1 MRHHCQLI
9 VGTAFVFGAS
19 WAWAAPP
26 PKTEPLTSVTHD
38 ATLQGNGTASS
49 PLGIAPGALQTP
61 TGDVCISFNNGIFMT
76 IRNLG
81 VLPSPG
87 TCKNFAAYYL
97 PVLSLASGAICADSA
112 GASVSLA
119 WTAIADPRGGQNG
132 GAHLAATTIPLPLPN
147 SGSTDFLVLKENVF
161 PSFATLTY
169 NASTCNNPMP

>member
-1 MRHHCQLI
+1 MKHHCQLI

-19 WAWAAPP
+19 WAWAAQPT
-26 PKTEPLTSVTHD
+26 KTEPLTSVTHDATLQGNGTASSPLGIAPGAIPAPNVTHD

-87 TCKNFAAYYL
+87 TCKNFAA
-97 PVLSLASGAICADSA
+97 
-112 GASVSLA
+112 
-119 WTAIADPRGGQNG
+119 
-132 GAHLAATTIPLPLPN
+132 
-147 SGSTDFLVLKENVF
+147 
-161 PSFATLTY
+161 
-169 NASTCNNPMP
+169 